1 MRPRVSL
8 LLIALYTT
16 KIFCALS
23 LINGSRPFQK
33 KIISKQST
41 IKIPMRSHYPPI
53 NNSENNN
60 TFVRTNN
67 LPKKP
72 IPPYVVNELFMLVI

>member
-1 MRPRVSL
+1 MHPRVSL

-41 IKIPMRSHYPPI
+41 FKIPMRTSYYPPMNSSD
-53 NNSENNN
+53 NNT
-60 TFVRTNN
+60 TFVRTK
-67 LPKKP
+67 LPKNP
-72 IPPYVVNELFMLVI
+72 IQPYAFREVIMLVV